1 MYAQKLFYSYSFST
15 HLLAYSLLQCS
26 FKTDVFSFSSSVN
39 QLGKVNELI
48 IKPDPSELTEEKDVV
63 EETVEEES
71 GSKADCVFT
80 ATSLETAL
88 NLVITL
94 LTRPSAGGDL

>member
-1 MYAQKLFYSYSFST
+1 M
-15 HLLAYSLLQCS
+15 
-26 FKTDVFSFSSSVN
+26 N
-39 QLGKVNELI
+39 QLGKLNELI

-94 LTRPSAGGDL
+94 LTRPSAGGDLRCVDDEHSYLFTKCLISVLAVSSETDK